1 MIGWSDITNIGFLI
15 DKRKF
20 AKYIINLIMFVYNFA
35 LMNRSAH
42 FMIFYNLHLEK
53 DYVDTR
59 IYLL

>member
-35 LMNRSAH
+35 LMNRS
-42 FMIFYNLHLEK
+42 FLIYYNLPFEK
-53 DYVDTR
+53 IDVDTR
-59 IYLL
+59 IYHL

>member
-35 LMNRSAH
+35 LMNRTD
-42 FMIFYNLHLEK
+42 IFLIYYNLLFEK
-53 DYVDTR
+53 IDVDTR
-59 IYLL
+59 IYHL